1 MPGSFHTPPA
11 FADILPFSLGQDF
24 WQFADSHSRSLIQ
37 YPWQKDQL
45 RRLLIVT
52 IPTTWRPLIES
63 TKSNSGG
70 PWLIIIVRK
79 WTLENVMSSQ
89 CFWKALF
96 IFEPEGIQVGGL
108 VWMSPFLSFYKARG
122 KRGWRT
128 SWGFMGVSPT
138 CSRDAQF
145 TAWSPLTVSLYCIV
159 HSS

>member
-1 MPGSFHTPPA
+1 MLGSFHPPPA
-11 FADILPFSLGQDF
+11 FADIFSLGQDF
-24 WQFADSHSRSLIQ
+24 WQFADSHSRSLLQ

-63 TKSNSGG
+63 TKTNSGG
-70 PWLIIIVRK
+70 PWLIITSIIRK

-96 IFEPEGIQVGGL
+96 IVEPEGIQVGGL